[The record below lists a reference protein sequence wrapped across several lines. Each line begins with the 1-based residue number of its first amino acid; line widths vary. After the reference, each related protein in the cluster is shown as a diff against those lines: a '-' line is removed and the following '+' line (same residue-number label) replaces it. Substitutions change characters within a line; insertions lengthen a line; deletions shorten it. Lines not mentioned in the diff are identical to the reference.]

1 MCLKVVTGLISGC
14 DAILKGLKVIRQY
27 ISDYKNALKAIQKL
41 QPEPESLG
49 AIIANKLL
57 SKY

>member
-1 MCLKVVTGLISGC
+1 MFFKVVTGLISGC

-27 ISDYKNALKAIQKL
+27 ISDYKNTPKAIQKL
-41 QPEPESLG
+41 QSEPESLG

-57 SKY
+57 FKY